1 MFLKCK
7 TEIVGAGVVLIYDV
21 VKSASIAES
30 QNVWD
35 RAFSSL
41 PSFPP
46 LNQKV
51 KNQLIV
57 GGAVAFILTI
67 STVEQPSK
75 TLNY

>member
-41 PSFPP
+41 PLWPP
-46 LNQKV
+46 GLYFLGLEKPWYYQNFME
-51 KNQLIV
+51 NV
-57 GGAVAFILTI
+57 GYFFTA
-67 STVEQPSK
+67 K
-75 TLNY
+75 